1 MQNNKKG
8 GKRVH
13 LKQVCFWLSDQAKNY
28 KMTITSLISFVKN
41 PGKRGKNQ
49 GTHKTIMIG
58 IIQDI
63 ILPDLIQSPFLTTS
77 LFPPSYRL

>member
-8 GKRVH
+8 GERVH
-13 LKQVCFWLSDQAKNY
+13 LKQVCFWLSDQAKNH
-28 KMTITSLISFVKN
+28 KMTITSLISNMKN
-41 PGKRGKNQ
+41 LGKRGKRE

-63 ILPDLIQSPFLTTS
+63 ILPYLILSPFLSTS
-77 LFPPSYRL
+77 FFPPSYL